1 MGSKTSKLKD
11 QIAKGIL
18 SGMGTI
24 GLQST
29 VVQKDSFTL
38 SPTESS
44 SDLPNLS
51 ESVSNIPSNNRSDV
65 KDDQGFVIQE
75 PPPTLASPPESD
87 AVLPSQQQ
95 TAPVLPSHTPP
106 AAVSLSLTDSD
117 LLRLTKDYLN
127 REIRVKDRLWT
138 GCGSKGLNKL
148 KKIEGKIPEDMVDDI
163 RTLSGAV
170 THHLERAVRLYLK
183 VLKS

>member
-1 MGSKTSKLKD
+1 
-11 QIAKGIL
+11 
-18 SGMGTI
+18 
-24 GLQST
+24 
-29 VVQKDSFTL
+29 
-38 SPTESS
+38 
-44 SDLPNLS
+44 
-51 ESVSNIPSNNRSDV
+51 
-65 KDDQGFVIQE
+65 
-75 PPPTLASPPESD
+75 
-87 AVLPSQQQ
+87 
-95 TAPVLPSHTPP
+95 
-106 AAVSLSLTDSD
+106 
-117 LLRLTKDYLN
+117 LTKDYLN